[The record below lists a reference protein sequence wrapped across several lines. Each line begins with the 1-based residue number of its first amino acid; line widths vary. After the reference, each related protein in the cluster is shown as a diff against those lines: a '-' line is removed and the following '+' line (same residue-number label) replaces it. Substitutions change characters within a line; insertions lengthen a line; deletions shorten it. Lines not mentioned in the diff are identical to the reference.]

1 MLPEAGVTPAGIALD
16 GVSKRFGD
24 VLAVDGVTFDV
35 APGSLTAILGPSG
48 CGKSTLLRLLAGFEH
63 IDAGHVTLAGRDV
76 TNVPLRERNIGFVF
90 QGYALFPHLSVAQN
104 IAFPLD
110 VRKADRAATRAR
122 VAELLDLVQLPG
134 HEGRFPHELSGGQRQ
149 RVALARALAAR
160 PAILLL
166 DEPFAALDVHV
177 RRDLRA
183 SLRRLHDEVHVT
195 TLLVTHDADEAMEIA
210 DALVLMQNGRVEQS
224 GTPLDLYERP
234 VSPFALHFLGPA
246 NIIASDGNLRYVRP
260 HELRVDSHAFDGS
273 QPARVSRIIDLGS
286 RRRVDLV
293 LPGGDAVSAEVRAP
307 YNGLSAVRD
316 GDTVHFA
323 LVHQRS
329 FEAASPERL

>member
-1 MLPEAGVTPAGIALD
+1 MSPETTQPAGISLA
-16 GVSKRFGD
+16 GVSKRFGN
-24 VLAVDGVTFDV
+24 VRAVDDVTFDV

-63 IDAGHVTLAGRDV
+63 TDAGRVTLDGRDV

-90 QGYALFPHLSVAQN
+90 QGYALFPHLTVAEN

-110 VRKADRAATRAR
+110 VRKGDRAATRTR

-134 HEGRFPHELSGGQRQ
+134 YEKRRPHELSGGQRQ
-149 RVALARALAAR
+149 RVALARALAAQ

-183 SLRRLHDEVHVT
+183 WLRKLHDDVHVT

-210 DALVLMQNGRVEQS
+210 DALVLMNAGRVEQAGS
-224 GTPLDLYERP
+224 PLELYDRP

-246 NIIASDGNLRYVRP
+246 NIIASDGEPQYVRP
-260 HELRVDSHAFDGS
+260 HELQVDSHAFDGS
-273 QPARVSRIIDLGS
+273 QPARVSRVIDLGS
-286 RRRVDLV
+286 RRRIDLV
-293 LPGGDAVSAEVRAP
+293 LPGGDPVSAEIRAP
-307 YNGLSAVRD
+307 YNGLSAVSD

-329 FEAASPERL
+329 FSPTLPERP

>member
-1 MLPEAGVTPAGIALD
+1 MSPDPAAPTGITLA

-24 VLAVDGVTFDV
+24 VRAVDEISFDV

-63 IDAGHVTLAGRDV
+63 IDAGQVTLGGRDV
-76 TNVPLRERNIGFVF
+76 TNLPLRERNIGFVF
-90 QGYALFPHLSVAQN
+90 QGYALFPHLTVAQN

-110 VRKADRAATRAR
+110 VRKTDRSVAR
-122 VAELLDLVQLPG
+122 RRVSELLDLVQLPG

-149 RVALARALAAR
+149 RVALARALAAQ

-166 DEPFAALDVHV
+166 DEPFAALDVNV
-177 RRDLRA
+177 RRDLRTW
-183 SLRRLHDEVHVT
+183 LRRLHDEVHVT

-210 DALVLMQNGRVEQS
+210 DALVLMQDGRVEQR
-224 GTPLDLYERP
+224 GTPLELYDRP

-246 NIIASDGNLRYVRP
+246 NIIASDGTLRYVRP
-260 HELRVDSHAFDGS
+260 HELQVDAHAFAGS
-273 QPARVSRIIDLGS
+273 LPAQVARVIDLGS

-293 LPGGDAVSAEVRAP
+293 LPGGDSVSAEVRAP

-329 FEAASPERL
+329 FTAAPPERL

>member
-1 MLPEAGVTPAGIALD
+1 MLPSASGPTGITLE
-16 GVSKRFGD
+16 GVSKKFGA
-24 VLAVDGVTFDV
+24 VQAVDNVTFDV

-48 CGKSTLLRLLAGFEH
+48 CGKSTLLRLLAGFER

-90 QGYALFPHLSVAQN
+90 QGYALFPHLSVAEN

-110 VRKADRAATRAR
+110 VRKSDRTRTRER

-134 HEGRFPHELSGGQRQ
+134 HEKRFPHELSGGQRQ
-149 RVALARALAAR
+149 RVALARALAAQ

-183 SLRRLHDEVHVT
+183 WLRKLHDEVHVT

-210 DALVLMQNGRVEQS
+210 DALVLMNGGRVEQS
-224 GTPLDLYERP
+224 GTPLELYERP

-246 NIIASDGNLRYVRP
+246 NIIASDGDLRYVRP
-260 HELRVDSHAFDGS
+260 HELQVESHVFDGS
-273 QPARVSRIIDLGS
+273 QPARVARIIDLGS
-286 RRRVDLV
+286 RRRIDLV
-293 LPGGDAVSAEVRAP
+293 LPGGDPVSAEIRAP
-307 YNGLSAVRD
+307 YNGLSSVRD

-323 LVHQRS
+323 LVHQRTFTS
-329 FEAASPERL
+329 APPERL

>member
-1 MLPEAGVTPAGIALD
+1 MSPEATEPTGITLE
-16 GVSKRFGD
+16 GVSKRFGA
-24 VLAVDGVTFDV
+24 VRAVDDVTFDV
-35 APGSLTAILGPSG
+35 TPGSLTAILGPSG

-63 IDAGHVTLAGRDV
+63 IDAGRVTLAGRDV
-76 TNVPLRERNIGFVF
+76 TNLPLRERNIGFVF
-90 QGYALFPHLSVAQN
+90 QGYALFPHLSVEQN

-110 VRKADRAATRAR
+110 VRKANRAQTRER
-122 VAELLDLVQLPG
+122 VRELLDLVQLPG
-134 HEGRFPHELSGGQRQ
+134 HEKRFPHELSGGQRQ
-149 RVALARALAAR
+149 RVALARALAAQ

-183 SLRRLHDEVHVT
+183 WLRRLHDEVHVT

-210 DALVLMQNGRVEQS
+210 DALVLMNDGHIEQAGS
-224 GTPLDLYERP
+224 PLELYDRP

-246 NIIASDGNLRYVRP
+246 NIIASDGTPQYVRP
-260 HELRVDSHAFDGS
+260 HELQVDSHAFDGS

-286 RRRVDLV
+286 RRRLDLV
-293 LPGGDAVSAEVRAP
+293 LPGGDPVSAEIRAP

-316 GDTVHFA
+316 GDAVHFA

-329 FEAASPERL
+329 FSATLPERP

>member
-1 MLPEAGVTPAGIALD
+1 MSPNGITLA
-16 GVSKRFGD
+16 GVSKWFGSVRAVED
-24 VLAVDGVTFDV
+24 VSFDV

-48 CGKSTLLRLLAGFEH
+48 CGKSTLLRLLAGFER
-63 IDAGHVTLAGRDV
+63 IDAGSVTLAGRNV
-76 TNVPLRERNIGFVF
+76 TNLPLRERNIGFVF

-110 VRKADRAATRAR
+110 VRKADRAQTRER
-122 VAELLDLVQLPG
+122 VRELLDLVQLPG
-134 HEGRFPHELSGGQRQ
+134 HEARLPHELSGGQRQ
-149 RVALARALAAR
+149 RVALARALAAQ

-183 SLRRLHDEVHVT
+183 WLRRLHDEMHVT

-210 DALVLMQNGRVEQS
+210 DALVLMQDGRVEQT
-224 GTPLDLYERP
+224 GTPLELYERP

-246 NIIASDGNLRYVRP
+246 SIIASDGDLRYVRP
-260 HELRVDSHAFDGS
+260 HELRVDSHAFEGS
-273 QPARVSRIIDLGS
+273 QPARVARIVDLGS

-293 LPGGDAVSAEVRAP
+293 LPGGDPVSAEVRAP
-307 YNGLSAVRD
+307 YNGLSAVRG
-316 GDTVHFA
+316 GDLVHFA

-329 FEAASPERL
+329 FNPTTPERP

>member
-1 MLPEAGVTPAGIALD
+1 MSRDAAGAGIVLA
-16 GVSKRFGD
+16 GVSKRFGS
-24 VLAVDGVTFDV
+24 VRAVEDVTFEV

-48 CGKSTLLRLLAGFEH
+48 CGKSTLLRLLAGFER
-63 IDAGHVTLAGRDV
+63 IDAGRVRLGGRDV
-76 TNVPLRERNIGFVF
+76 TNLPLRERNVGFVF
-90 QGYALFPHLSVAQN
+90 QGYALFPHLRVAQN
-104 IAFPLD
+104 IAFALD
-110 VRKADRAATRAR
+110 VRKADRARTRER
-122 VAELLDLVQLPG
+122 VRELLDLVQMTG
-134 HEGRFPHELSGGQRQ
+134 FEARFPHELSGGQRQ

-177 RRDLRA
+177 RRELRA
-183 SLRRLHDEVHVT
+183 GLRRLHDEVAVT

-210 DALVLMQNGRVEQS
+210 DALVLMQAGRVEQT
-224 GTPLDLYERP
+224 GTPLELYERP

-246 NIIASDGNLRYVRP
+246 NIIASGGSLRYVRP

-273 QPARVSRIIDLGS
+273 QSAQVARIVDLGS

-293 LPGGDAVSAEVRAP
+293 LPGGDPVSAEVRAP

-316 GDTVHFA
+316 GDTVHVAF
-323 LVHQRS
+323 VHQRS
-329 FEAASPERL
+329 FTPAFSEEI

>member
-1 MLPEAGVTPAGIALD
+1 MLREMTASPAGIALA
-16 GVSKRFGD
+16 GVSKRFGS
-24 VLAVDGVTFDV
+24 VKAVDGITFDV

-48 CGKSTLLRLLAGFEH
+48 CGKSTLLRLLAGFER
-63 IDAGHVTLAGRDV
+63 IDAGSVTLGGRDV
-76 TNVPLRERNIGFVF
+76 TNLPLRERNIGFVF

-110 VRKADRAATRAR
+110 VRKSDRTSTRER
-122 VAELLDLVQLPG
+122 VRELLELVQLPG
-134 HEGRFPHELSGGQRQ
+134 LEKRFPHELSGGQRQ

-183 SLRRLHDEVHVT
+183 SLRRLHDEVQVT
-195 TLLVTHDADEAMEIA
+195 TLLVTHDADEAMEIS
-210 DALVLMQNGRVEQS
+210 DSLVLMQNGRVEQS

-260 HELRVDSHAFDGS
+260 HELRVDARSFEGS
-273 QPARVSRIIDLGS
+273 QPARVSRIVDLGS
-286 RRRVDLV
+286 RRLVDLV

-307 YNGLSAVRD
+307 YDGLSAVRD

-323 LVHQRS
+323 LDHQRS
-329 FEAASPERL
+329 FAAASPERP

>member
-1 MLPEAGVTPAGIALD
+1 MSPEPTQPHGITLA
-16 GVSKRFGD
+16 GVSKRFGN
-24 VLAVDGVTFDV
+24 VRAVDDVTFDV

-63 IDAGHVTLAGRDV
+63 TDAGRVTLDGRDV
-76 TNVPLRERNIGFVF
+76 TDVPLRERNIGFVF
-90 QGYALFPHLSVAQN
+90 QGYALFPHLTVAEN
-104 IAFPLD
+104 ITFPLD
-110 VRKADRAATRAR
+110 VRKADRATKRAR

-134 HEGRFPHELSGGQRQ
+134 YEKRRPHELSGGQRQ
-149 RVALARALAAR
+149 RVALARALAAQ

-183 SLRRLHDEVHVT
+183 WLRQLHDEIPVT

-210 DALVLMQNGRVEQS
+210 DALVLMNAGRVEQAGS
-224 GTPLDLYERP
+224 PLELYDRP

-246 NIIASDGNLRYVRP
+246 NVIASNGGPQYVRP
-260 HELRVDSHAFDGS
+260 HELQVDSHAFGGS
-273 QPARVSRIIDLGS
+273 RPALVSRVVDLGS
-286 RRRVDLV
+286 RRRLDLV
-293 LPGGDAVSAEVRAP
+293 LPGGDPVSAEIRAP
-307 YNGLSAVRD
+307 YNGLSAVSD

-329 FEAASPERL
+329 FSATLPERP

>member
-1 MLPEAGVTPAGIALD
+1 MSPETTQPTGITLT
-16 GVSKRFGD
+16 GVSKRFGS
-24 VLAVDGVTFDV
+24 VRAVDGVTFDV

-63 IDAGHVTLAGRDV
+63 TDAGRVTLGGRDV
-76 TNVPLRERNIGFVF
+76 TDVPLRERNIGFVF
-90 QGYALFPHLSVAQN
+90 QGYALFPHLTVAEN

-110 VRKADRAATRAR
+110 VRKSDRAKTRAR
-122 VAELLDLVQLPG
+122 VAELLDLVQLSG
-134 HEGRFPHELSGGQRQ
+134 YEKRRPHELSGGQRQ
-149 RVALARALAAR
+149 RIALARALAAE

-183 SLRRLHDEVHVT
+183 WLRKLHDDVHVT

-210 DALVLMQNGRVEQS
+210 DALVLMNAGRVEQAGS
-224 GTPLDLYERP
+224 PLELYDRP

-246 NIIASDGNLRYVRP
+246 NIIASDGHPQYVRP
-260 HELRVDSHAFDGS
+260 HELQVDSHAFDGS
-273 QPARVSRIIDLGS
+273 QPARVSRIVDLGS
-286 RRRVDLV
+286 RRRIDLV
-293 LPGGDAVSAEVRAP
+293 LPGGDPVSAEIRAP
-307 YNGLSAVRD
+307 YNGLSAMRD

-323 LVHQRS
+323 LVHRRS
-329 FEAASPERL
+329 FAPAVPERS

>member
-1 MLPEAGVTPAGIALD
+1 MLRDVDGAPVGIALE

-24 VLAVDGVTFDV
+24 VRAVDDVTFDV

-48 CGKSTLLRLLAGFEH
+48 CGKSTLLRLLAGFER
-63 IDAGHVTLAGRDV
+63 IDAGRVTLAGRDV
-76 TNVPLRERNIGFVF
+76 TNLPLRERNIGFVF
-90 QGYALFPHLSVAQN
+90 QGYALFPHLTVAQN

-110 VRKADRAATRAR
+110 VRKSDRAKTRER
-122 VAELLDLVQLPG
+122 VRELLDLVQLPG
-134 HEGRFPHELSGGQRQ
+134 HEDRHPHELSGGQRQ
-149 RVALARALAAR
+149 RVALARALAAK

-183 SLRRLHDEVHVT
+183 WLRRLHDDVHVT
-195 TLLVTHDADEAMEIA
+195 TLLVTHDADEAMEIS
-210 DALVLMQNGRVEQS
+210 DALVLMQGGRVEQT
-224 GTPLDLYERP
+224 GTPLDLYDRP

-246 NIIASDGNLRYVRP
+246 SIIASDGKLRYVRP
-260 HELRVDSHAFDGS
+260 HELRVDSHSFDGS
-273 QPARVSRIIDLGS
+273 QPARVERIVDLGS
-286 RRRVDLV
+286 RRRVDLM

-329 FEAASPERL
+329 FTPAPPERS

>member
-1 MLPEAGVTPAGIALD
+1 MSPEASAPAGITLA
-16 GVSKRFGD
+16 GVSKRFGN
-24 VLAVDGVTFDV
+24 VQAVDDVTFDV

-90 QGYALFPHLSVAQN
+90 QGYALFPHLSVEQN

-110 VRKADRAATRAR
+110 VRKSDRARTRER
-122 VAELLDLVQLPG
+122 VRELLELVQLPG
-134 HEGRFPHELSGGQRQ
+134 FERRSPHELSGGQRQ
-149 RVALARALAAR
+149 RVALARALAAE
-160 PAILLL
+160 PSILLL

-183 SLRRLHDEVHVT
+183 WLRRLHDEVHVT

-210 DALVLMQNGRVEQS
+210 DALVLMQAGRVEQTGS
-224 GTPLDLYERP
+224 PLELYERP

-246 NIIASDGNLRYVRP
+246 NIIASDGRLRYVRP
-260 HELRVDSHAFDGS
+260 HELHVDSHAFEGS
-273 QPARVSRIIDLGS
+273 QPAQVSRIIDLGS
-286 RRRVDLV
+286 RRRIDLV
-293 LPGGDAVSAEVRAP
+293 LPGGDPASAEVRAP
-307 YNGLSAVRD
+307 YNGLSGVRG

-329 FEAASPERL
+329 FAAASSEGI

>member
-1 MLPEAGVTPAGIALD
+1 MLRDAAALPAGITLD
-16 GVSKRFGD
+16 GVSKRFGS
-24 VLAVDGVTFDV
+24 VRAVDNVTFDV

-63 IDAGHVTLAGRDV
+63 VDAGRVTLEGRNV
-76 TNVPLRERNIGFVF
+76 TNLPLRERNVGFVF

-104 IAFPLD
+104 IAFALD
-110 VRKADRAATRAR
+110 VRKADRARTRER
-122 VAELLDLVQLPG
+122 VRELLDLVQLPG
-134 HEGRFPHELSGGQRQ
+134 HEERFPHELSGGQRQ
-149 RVALARALAAR
+149 RVALARALAAQ
-160 PAILLL
+160 PSILLL

-183 SLRRLHDEVHVT
+183 WLRRLHDEVHVT

-210 DALVLMQNGRVEQS
+210 DALVLMQAGRVEQT
-224 GTPLDLYERP
+224 GTPLELYEQP

-246 NIIASDGNLRYVRP
+246 NIIATDGNVRYVRP

-273 QPARVSRIIDLGS
+273 QPAQVTRVVELGS
-286 RRRVDLV
+286 RRRVDLA

-307 YNGLSAVRD
+307 YNGLSSIRD

-323 LVHQRS
+323 LVYERS
-329 FEAASPERL
+329 FTATPTERV

>member
-1 MLPEAGVTPAGIALD
+1 MLLEAAQPAGITLA
-16 GVSKRFGD
+16 GVSKRFGN
-24 VLAVDGVTFDV
+24 VHAVNDVTFDV

-63 IDAGHVTLAGRDV
+63 IDAGRVTLGGRDV
-76 TNVPLRERNIGFVF
+76 TNLPLRERNIGFVF
-90 QGYALFPHLSVAQN
+90 QGYALFPHLSVEQN

-110 VRKADRAATRAR
+110 VRKGDRSRTRER
-122 VAELLDLVQLPG
+122 VRELLDLVQLPG
-134 HEGRFPHELSGGQRQ
+134 HERRFPHELSGGQRQ
-149 RVALARALAAR
+149 RVALARALAAQ

-183 SLRRLHDEVHVT
+183 WLRRLHDDVHVT
-195 TLLVTHDADEAMEIA
+195 TLLVTHDADEAMEIS
-210 DALVLMQNGRVEQS
+210 DALVLMNAGRVEQT

-246 NIIASDGNLRYVRP
+246 NIIASDGDLRYVRP
-260 HELRVDSHAFDGS
+260 HELAVDAHAFDGS
-273 QPARVSRIIDLGS
+273 APAQVARVIDLGS
-286 RRRVDLV
+286 RRRIDLV
-293 LPGGDAVSAEVRAP
+293 LPGGDSVSAEVRAP
-307 YNGLSAVRD
+307 YNGLSGVRD

-329 FEAASPERL
+329 FTASAPERF

>member
-1 MLPEAGVTPAGIALD
+1 MPSEPQTRTGTVVLDDVT
-16 GVSKRFGD
+16 KRFG
-24 VLAVDGVTFDV
+24 AVTALDRISLTIE
-35 APGSLTAILGPSG
+35 AGSLTALLGPSG
-48 CGKSTLLRLLAGFEH
+48 CGKTTLLRAIAGFET
-63 IDAGHVTLAGRDV
+63 IDAGHIGLDGVDITS
-76 TNVPLRERNIGFVF
+76 VPLRKRNIGFVF
-90 QGYALFPHLSVAQN
+90 QSYALFPHLTVERN
-104 IAFPLD
+104 IAFSLD
-110 VRKADRAATRAR
+110 VRHAGRDRSRER
-122 VAELLDLVQLPG
+122 VRELLELVQLPG

-183 SLRRLHDEVHVT
+183 WLRRLHDEVHVT

-210 DALVLMQNGRVEQS
+210 DALVLMQHGRVEQA

-260 HELRVDSHAFDGS
+260 HELRVDSHVFDGS
-273 QPARVSRIIDLGS
+273 QPARVERIVDLGS

-307 YNGLSAVRD
+307 YNGMSAVRD

-329 FEAASPERL
+329 FDAASPERP

>member
-1 MLPEAGVTPAGIALD
+1 MLPEGPTLPAGITLE
-16 GVSKRFGD
+16 GVRKRFGE
-24 VLAVDGVTFDV
+24 VRAVDDVTFGV

-63 IDAGHVTLAGRDV
+63 IDAGRVTLGGRDV
-76 TNVPLRERNIGFVF
+76 TNLPLRERNIGFVF

-110 VRKADRAATRAR
+110 VRKSDRSRTRER
-122 VAELLDLVQLPG
+122 VRELLDLVQLPG
-134 HEGRFPHELSGGQRQ
+134 HEQRFPHELSGGQRQ
-149 RVALARALAAR
+149 RVALARALAAQ

-183 SLRRLHDEVHVT
+183 WLRRLHDEVHVT
-195 TLLVTHDADEAMEIA
+195 TLLVTHDADEVMEIA
-210 DALVLMQNGRVEQS
+210 DALVLMQDGQVEQA

-246 NIIASDGNLRYVRP
+246 SAIASDGDVSYVRP
-260 HELRVDSHAFDGS
+260 HELRVDSLAFEGS
-273 QPARVSRIIDLGS
+273 LPARVTRIVELGS

-329 FEAASPERL
+329 FTPAPAERI

>member
-1 MLPEAGVTPAGIALD
+1 
-16 GVSKRFGD
+16 
-24 VLAVDGVTFDV
+24 
-35 APGSLTAILGPSG
+35 
-48 CGKSTLLRLLAGFEH
+48 
-63 IDAGHVTLAGRDV
+63 VTLAGRNV
-76 TNVPLRERNIGFVF
+76 TNLPLRERNIGFVF

-110 VRKADRAATRAR
+110 VRKADRAQTRER
-122 VAELLDLVQLPG
+122 VRELLDLVQLPG
-134 HEGRFPHELSGGQRQ
+134 HEARLPHELSGGQRQ
-149 RVALARALAAR
+149 RVALARALAAQ

-183 SLRRLHDEVHVT
+183 WLRRLHDEMHVT

-210 DALVLMQNGRVEQS
+210 DALVLMQDGRVEQT
-224 GTPLDLYERP
+224 GTPLELYERP

-246 NIIASDGNLRYVRP
+246 SIIASDGDLRYVRP
-260 HELRVDSHAFDGS
+260 HELRVDSHAFEGS
-273 QPARVSRIIDLGS
+273 QPARVARIVDLGS

-293 LPGGDAVSAEVRAP
+293 LPGGDPVSAEVRAP
-307 YNGLSAVRD
+307 YNGLSAVRG
-316 GDTVHFA
+316 GDLVHFA

-329 FEAASPERL
+329 FNPTTPERP

>member
-1 MLPEAGVTPAGIALD
+1 MSPDATQPAGITLA

-24 VLAVDGVTFDV
+24 VRAVDDVTFDV
-35 APGSLTAILGPSG
+35 KPGSLTAILGPSG

-63 IDAGHVTLAGRDV
+63 IDAGRVTLGGRDV
-76 TNVPLRERNIGFVF
+76 TNLPLRERNIGFVF
-90 QGYALFPHLSVAQN
+90 QGYALFPHLSVGQN

-110 VRKADRAATRAR
+110 VRKTDRRQTRER
-122 VAELLDLVQLPG
+122 VRELLDLVQLPG
-134 HEGRFPHELSGGQRQ
+134 HEARFPHELSGGQRQ
-149 RVALARALAAR
+149 RVALARALAAQ

-183 SLRRLHDEVHVT
+183 WLRRLHDEVHVT

-210 DALVLMQNGRVEQS
+210 DALVLMQNGRVEQT
-224 GTPLDLYERP
+224 GTPLDLYDRP

-246 NIIASDGNLRYVRP
+246 NIIASDGDLRYVRP
-260 HELRVDSHAFDGS
+260 HELQVDAHAFDGS
-273 QPARVSRIIDLGS
+273 APAQVSRVIDLGS
-286 RRRVDLV
+286 RRRIDLV
-293 LPGGDAVSAEVRAP
+293 LPGGDSVSAEVRAP
-307 YNGLSAVRD
+307 YNGLSGVRD

-329 FEAASPERL
+329 FTAISRERI

>member
-1 MLPEAGVTPAGIALD
+1 MSPEATQPTGITLA

-24 VLAVDGVTFDV
+24 VRAVDDVTFDV
-35 APGSLTAILGPSG
+35 EPGSLTAILGPSG

-63 IDAGHVTLAGRDV
+63 IDAGRVTLGGRDV
-76 TNVPLRERNIGFVF
+76 TDLPLRERNIGFVF
-90 QGYALFPHLSVAQN
+90 QGYALFPHLSVGQN

-110 VRKADRAATRAR
+110 VRKADRKQTRER
-122 VAELLDLVQLPG
+122 VSELLDLVQLPG
-134 HEGRFPHELSGGQRQ
+134 LERRFPHELSGGQRQ
-149 RVALARALAAR
+149 RVALARALAAQ

-183 SLRRLHDEVHVT
+183 WLRRLHDEVHVT

-210 DALVLMQNGRVEQS
+210 DALVLMQDGRVEQA
-224 GTPLDLYERP
+224 GTPLELYDRP

-260 HELRVDSHAFDGS
+260 HELQVDSHAFDGS
-273 QPARVSRIIDLGS
+273 APAEVSRVIDLGS
-286 RRRVDLV
+286 RRRIDLV
-293 LPGGDAVSAEVRAP
+293 LPGGDSVSAEVRAP
-307 YNGLSAVRD
+307 YNGLTGVRG
-316 GDTVHFA
+316 GDIVHFA

-329 FEAASPERL
+329 FAATSPETL

>member
-1 MLPEAGVTPAGIALD
+1 MSASGITLA
-16 GVSKRFGD
+16 GVSKRFGN
-24 VLAVDGVTFDV
+24 VRAVERVSFDV

-48 CGKSTLLRLLAGFEH
+48 CGKSTLLRLLAGFER
-63 IDAGHVTLAGRDV
+63 IDAGSVTLAGRNV
-76 TNVPLRERNIGFVF
+76 TNLALRERNIGFVF

-110 VRKADRAATRAR
+110 VRKGDRAKTRER
-122 VAELLDLVQLPG
+122 VRELLDLVQLPG
-134 HEGRFPHELSGGQRQ
+134 HEARLPHELSGGQRQ
-149 RVALARALAAR
+149 RVALARALAAQ

-183 SLRRLHDEVHVT
+183 WLRRLHDEMHVT

-210 DALVLMQNGRVEQS
+210 DALVLMQDGRVEQT
-224 GTPLDLYERP
+224 GTPLELYERP

-246 NIIASDGNLRYVRP
+246 SIIASDGDLRYVRP
-260 HELRVDSHAFDGS
+260 HELRVDSHAFEGS
-273 QPARVSRIIDLGS
+273 QPARVARIVDLGS

-293 LPGGDAVSAEVRAP
+293 LPGGDPVSAEVRAP
-307 YNGLSAVRD
+307 YNGLSAVRG
-316 GDTVHFA
+316 GDLVHFA

-329 FEAASPERL
+329 FTATSPERP

>member
-1 MLPEAGVTPAGIALD
+1 MSSEATQPAGITLA
-16 GVSKRFGD
+16 GVSKRFGS
-24 VLAVDGVTFDV
+24 VRAVDGVTFDV

-63 IDAGHVTLAGRDV
+63 IDAGRVELGGRDV
-76 TNVPLRERNIGFVF
+76 TDVPLRERNIGFVF
-90 QGYALFPHLSVAQN
+90 QGYALFPHLTVAEN

-110 VRKADRAATRAR
+110 VRKGDRAKTRAR
-122 VAELLDLVQLPG
+122 VAELLDLVQLAG
-134 HEGRFPHELSGGQRQ
+134 YEKRRPHELSGGQRQ
-149 RVALARALAAR
+149 RVALARALAAQ

-183 SLRRLHDEVHVT
+183 WLRKLHDDVHVT

-210 DALVLMQNGRVEQS
+210 DALVLMNAGRVEQAGS
-224 GTPLDLYERP
+224 PLELYDRP

-246 NIIASDGNLRYVRP
+246 NIIASDGHPQYVRP
-260 HELRVDSHAFDGS
+260 HELQVDSHVFDGS
-273 QPARVSRIIDLGS
+273 QPARVARIVDLGS
-286 RRRVDLV
+286 RRRIDLV
-293 LPGGDAVSAEVRAP
+293 LPGGDPVSAEIRAP

-329 FEAASPERL
+329 FTPAVSGRL